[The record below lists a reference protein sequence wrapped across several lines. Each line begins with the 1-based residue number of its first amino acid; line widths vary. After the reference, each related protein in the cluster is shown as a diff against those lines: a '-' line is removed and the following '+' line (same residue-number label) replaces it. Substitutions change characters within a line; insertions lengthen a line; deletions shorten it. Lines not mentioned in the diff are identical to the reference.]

1 MRRRDFITLLSGA
14 AAAWPLATRAQRPTV
29 PVIGFLN
36 GASAWEYS
44 LFAAAFRQGLADT
57 GFVEDRDVLVEYRW
71 AEGHYERLP
80 SMAVDL
86 VRRQV
91 AVIVTGSTPAA
102 LAAKGAT
109 STIPIVFSL
118 STDPVALGLVA
129 GLNRPGGNLT
139 GVTDLAAEVGPKMLQ
154 LLHEAV
160 PGASVIA
167 LLLNPNNPAL
177 TENFSREMD
186 AAAKTLGVQLR
197 TVTAGT
203 ERDFDAAFASLRQLG
218 AGALVLAPDVFFNS
232 RSQQL
237 AELAA
242 SQAMPAI
249 LQNHEFAV
257 AGGLMSYAD
266 SRVDSY
272 RRIGIYAARILR
284 GEKPGDLPVQ
294 QATKIELT
302 INLKTAKALALTIPL
317 SLLGRAEEVIE

>member
-1 MRRRDFITLLSGA
+1 
-14 AAAWPLATRAQRPTV
+14 
-29 PVIGFLN
+29 
-36 GASAWEYS
+36 
-44 LFAAAFRQGLADT
+44 
-57 GFVEDRDVLVEYRW
+57 
-71 AEGHYERLP
+71 
-80 SMAVDL
+80 

-102 LAAKGAT
+102 LAAKAAT

-160 PGASVIA
+160 PSASVIA
-167 LLLNPNNPAL
+167 LLVNPNNPAL
-177 TENFSREMD
+177 TEGFSREMD
-186 AAAKTLGVQLR
+186 GAAKTLGLQLR
-197 TVTAGT
+197 TVMAGT

-218 AGALVLAPDVFFNS
+218 AGGLVLAPDVFFNS

-257 AGGLMSYAD
+257 AGGLLSYAD

-272 RRIGIYAARILR
+272 RRIAASM
-284 GEKPGDLPVQ
+284 P
-294 QATKIELT
+294 
-302 INLKTAKALALTIPL
+302 
-317 SLLGRAEEVIE
+317 RAS